1 MSSAMPRRTPN
12 RCVVCDAPGDFPY
25 DARFDGAACDV
36 CHAMLTIRDDVFR
49 RLHPEHEAAIR
60 EIWRDLRDPARARDV
75 GRLYTEIGFFDE
87 QEANGEQDGPDDR
100 IRRLIQGS
108 YAEGEENLT
117 P

>member
-1 MSSAMPRRTPN
+1 MPRRTPN
-12 RCVVCDAPGDFPY
+12 RCVVCDTPGDFPY

-49 RLHPEHEAAIR
+49 RLHPEHEAAIQ
-60 EIWRDLRDPARARDV
+60 EIWRDLKDPAHARDV

-87 QEANGEQDGPDDR
+87 QEESGELDGPDDR

-108 YAEGEENLT
+108 YDEEGDLSL
-117 P
+117 